1 MIITSLP
8 EDFGQ
13 VDLSWDTSSVT
24 QCDSHYIVEDR
35 KMQFPKQRWSDKIS
49 GRSADDGA
57 PPIFWDLLTDQIL
70 WGRKV
75 KEWPPIGRLVKF
87 LVKPHHKI
95 SSNTG
100 NVKRFPYIFVVCL
113 NKPPFLETDI
123 IVMVYLDLS
132 GTVNHSWQASVW
144 FAKEGVT
151 PVINHV
157 FPFTDQ
163 LCVYPQISS
172 QTTKTTIRF

>member
-1 MIITSLP
+1 MSH
-8 EDFGQ
+8 
-13 VDLSWDTSSVT
+13 SVT
-24 QCDSHYIVEDR
+24 HTTLLRTERCSFRNKD
-35 KMQFPKQRWSDKIS
+35 
-49 GRSADDGA
+49 GRIKCLAGA
-57 PPIFWDLLTDQIL
+57 LMMVHLLYFEIFWPTKFYEVAKSKNDHLLGAWSSSLSSRIIKT
-70 WGRKV
+70 
-75 KEWPPIGRLVKF
+75 
-87 LVKPHHKI
+87 

-123 IVMVYLDLS
+123 IVLVYLDLS